1 MKKAIQYQIN
11 TKNPKF
17 AGKWL
22 TATVVDAAQA
32 KFAYDKIVKQRPAGA
47 WNFRMVN
54 ANEASNETRKPN
66 RVEVEKPEKVEYKT
80 INGKTYRVAYSADGV
95 VKQVKEKV

>member
-22 TATVVDAAQA
+22 TAMVVDAAQA
-32 KFAYDKIVKQRPAGA
+32 KFAYDKVVKQRPAGA

-54 ANEASNETRKPN
+54 ANEASNETRKPEKAK
-66 RVEVEKPEKVEYKT
+66 VETEKPEYKT
-80 INGKTYRVAYSADGV
+80 INGKTYRVAYSAD
-95 VKQVKEKV
+95 KEARKAKEKV